1 MPAPRCGTAKGV
13 YVCNEA
19 GLIRERYELYRL
31 KNRFGSAFHLGTL
44 SSACGG
50 VALFLRPA
58 PFASALHP
66 CATMNTTTS
75 NTTIAA
81 YPTDFALAWGL
92 TTAASLSTLA
102 GSSIVLFC
110 CGGKNT
116 RLRINPTMISAS
128 LGLAAGCML
137 FVAVAELFGKS
148 EEWFVKGGHKE
159 QIAKLLTTLSFFAG
173 ALFILLVNFLVDR
186 ISPDHH
192 SWGGEGG
199 GGASANE
206 HGSNVD
212 GDGGHCDFAGGAWHI
227 HEEFL
232 RERQPKNGGEGAT
245 GTDRVD
251 DAAVSPTT
259 KTGTKIGT
267 SPIGG
272 GSGDALSVVV
282 PTSTEQEEVTFEA
295 EVAQATTTPAVAP
308 GEVLREEQVVVVE
321 VVDEAA
327 ERLARL
333 ERMRSRALRRVV
345 ANTQKWTDNREQEK
359 QAWENEQRRQ
369 QRRRQQQQQLPG
381 ADQAA
386 SAGTEQG
393 RGGEKT
399 GSSVDLSVV
408 SVVSVGGTDNTDAD
422 SARAGGA
429 AARSRNPGVGPPAG
443 KSSGKETA
451 TATEREIATK
461 GSTASKATKEESRQM
476 YRMGVQVFFAVALHN
491 LPEGLAAFLATLA
504 DGRSGLAIAFGVILH
519 NIPEGICGKETRL
532 YDASGIPLVLICM
545 MPLVYHWC

>member
-1 MPAPRCGTAKGV
+1 
-13 YVCNEA
+13 
-19 GLIRERYELYRL
+19 
-31 KNRFGSAFHLGTL
+31 
-44 SSACGG
+44 
-50 VALFLRPA
+50 
-58 PFASALHP
+58 
-66 CATMNTTTS
+66 MNTTAS

-192 SWGGEGG
+192 SWDGGSGGGAGG
-199 GGASANE
+199 GGSTGGSTGGGGSAE
-206 HGSNVD
+206 GHGANVD

-232 RERQPKNGGEGAT
+232 QERQPKNRGEGAT
-245 GTDRVD
+245 GTDRASN
-251 DAAVSPTT
+251 AAVSPTT
-259 KTGTKIGT
+259 KTGTKTGT

-272 GSGDALSVVV
+272 GGGGGGALLSVVV
-282 PTSTEQEEVTFEA
+282 PTSTEEEDVTFDAEVT
-295 EVAQATTTPAVAP
+295 QATTTPAVAP
-308 GEVLREEQVVVVE
+308 GEVLREEEVVVVV

-345 ANTQKWTDNREQEK
+345 ANTQTWKDNREQEK
-359 QAWENEQRRQ
+359 QAWENEQRQ

-399 GSSVDLSVV
+399 GSSVDLSVRT
-408 SVVSVGGTDNTDAD
+408 VGGTDNTDAD

-429 AARSRNPGVGPPAG
+429 AARSRSPAG
-443 KSSGKETA
+443 
-451 TATEREIATK
+451 R
-461 GSTASKATKEESRQM
+461 
-476 YRMGVQVFFAVALHN
+476 ALS
-491 LPEGLAAFLATLA
+491 AMT
-504 DGRSGLAIAFGVILH
+504 S
-519 NIPEGICGKETRL
+519 
-532 YDASGIPLVLICM
+532 
-545 MPLVYHWC
+545 